1 MRYPMRSTVLPAA
14 MFHRTAV
21 THTTT
26 MTALAY
32 RQLVEA
38 AIAKGKLPELRTWQ
52 RDRKII
58 LKG

>member
-1 MRYPMRSTVLPAA
+1 MRSTALPAA

-21 THTTT
+21 TQTTT

>member
-1 MRYPMRSTVLPAA
+1 MAYRRPFTALPAA

-21 THTTT
+21 TKTTT